1 MKIDKKRIL
10 KHLTQEVFC
19 RLGIS
24 KTHGVGVFA
33 LRAIPKGINPL
44 VSWLDSQE
52 IAFTQKELEAIP
64 KEVKKQIALFCYYD
78 TKKTLVP
85 KIGLNAMTMG
95 IYLNHSKKPNI
106 ELKKSGQFKTLRAIK
121 RGEELLLDY
130 DKAFGEKHYF

>member
-33 LRAIPKGINPL
+33 LRGIPKGINPL

-95 IYLNHSKKPNI
+95 IYLNHSKKPNV
-106 ELKKSGQFKTLRAIK
+106 ELRKAGQFKTLRAIK

>member
-106 ELKKSGQFKTLRAIK
+106 ELKKAGQFKTLRAIK

>member
-19 RLGIS
+19 RLGLS

-33 LRAIPKGINPL
+33 LRAIPKGSNPL

>member
-33 LRAIPKGINPL
+33 LRAIPKGSNPL

>member
-78 TKKTLVP
+78 AKKTLVP